1 MNSIK
6 FEIDTGKV
14 LSLLSNEIYDSPY
27 ALLREN
33 VQNAY
38 DAILMRQQKEL
49 FSPLIQVTIE
59 NNIIKIEDNGIG
71 MTAETVE
78 NNYWKAGSSG
88 KNNEEA
94 KKAGVVGTF
103 GIGAMANFGICTRLQ
118 VETHYVGGDKT
129 IISYANRNELKIGEK
144 CIITEERTE
153 AKEPGTKVIATVD
166 DSVAMNI
173 GQAKGYLRQYTQY
186 LSIPVMFNGELI
198 SQNSYY
204 HPEQYI
210 KDYVNGGTITTP
222 VFSCSYRIYVANYNE
237 GRVVIYADKITIGNV
252 AIKGDIFLVQNRV
265 GSTMGLR
272 NGFGL
277 AEVPLQSFFGFS
289 GIVNLTFLV
298 PTAGRDSLN
307 RESVDMVGRIA
318 AQLEGKAALYLSE
331 LDICDNNK
339 SFLNYIFSKKRFDL
353 AAKIQISMSE
363 NNDYLRLGELASSM
377 NGKIVYDYTG
387 TDKSVILQYTNENTI
402 LLITSR
408 DYPRH
413 NIQMEMLKRKGIMP
427 VPDHPRVTNR
437 YDHLDLTSGEF
448 AFILRITT
456 TLKEDYFLPDVKVN
470 LADISHGVSIL
481 VQKEGVNLLIDIAR
495 NSDNVANVVRIY
507 EQDIRLFDGFVKDYV
522 RSYLYQQVSA
532 YVPSSTRQGADAL
545 YRMLL
550 KNRELYTIDT
560 DEKGEI
566 ESLMARYIAGEVK
579 FEEVIKQTAATGTR
593 QQQKVSTQ
601 QIGQVENELSRL
613 NLVGGGQDQT
623 EKPIVNPGI
632 AMPPIKMVDSKTSM
646 KILRTDG
653 EYPQLNNH
661 KLFLALSDR
670 LFERQR
676 EFFLDPHIT
685 RVIWGAHKILYI
697 FTHASGRLTLYY
709 EIEMKHKLVGDSTG
723 GRTVPTSTLIFQNRI
738 FIPVIPEL
746 KESFEMTK
754 SSISFY
760 VRFDLIS
767 DFDENGNENSND
779 TNGC

>member
-1 MNSIK
+1 MNNIK

-38 DAILMRQQKEL
+38 DAILMRQQKEA
-49 FSPLIQVTIE
+49 FSPMIRVTIE
-59 NNIIKIEDNGIG
+59 GTTIIIEDNGIG
-71 MTAETVE
+71 MEAETVE

-94 KKAGVVGTF
+94 RKAGVVGTF
-103 GIGAMANFGICTRLQ
+103 GIGAMANFGICSKLQ
-118 VETHYVGGDKT
+118 VETHYVGSNKT
-129 IISYANRNELKIGEK
+129 IVSYANRNELKIGEK
-144 CIITEERTE
+144 CIITEERIET
-153 AKEPGTKVIATVD
+153 KKPGTKVVATVD
-166 DSVAMNI
+166 GSIALNI
-173 GQAKGYLRQYTQY
+173 ASAKEYLRQYVQY
-186 LSIPVMFNGELI
+186 LSIPVMFNGEII
-198 SQNSYY
+198 SQKYYY
-204 HPEQYI
+204 HSDLYQ
-210 KDYVNGGTITTP
+210 KDFVREGVVNTP
-222 VFSCSYRIYVANYNE
+222 VFNCSYKIYVAKFNE
-237 GRVVIYADKITIGNV
+237 GRVAIYADNIVIGNT
-252 AIKGDIFLVQNRV
+252 AIKGDIYLEQNRV
-265 GSTMGLR
+265 GATMGLR

-277 AEVPLQSFFGFS
+277 AEVPLQSYFGLT
-289 GIVNLTFLV
+289 GIVNLTYLV

-307 RESVDMVGRIA
+307 RESVDMVGKIVS
-318 AQLEGKAALYLSE
+318 QLEEKAALFLSE

-339 SFLNYIFSKKRFDL
+339 AFLNYVFTKRRFEL
-353 AAKIQISMSE
+353 ASKIQISTSE
-363 NNDYLRLGELASSM
+363 NGEFLCLGNLATSM
-377 NGKIVYDYTG
+377 NGKNVFYYTG
-387 TDKSVILQYTNENTI
+387 TDRSIIMRYTNENTV
-402 LLITSR
+402 LLITSK

-413 NIQMEMLKRKGIMP
+413 NIQLEMLRRRGITP
-427 VPDHPRVTNR
+427 VPDHPTVTKR
-437 YDHLDLTSGEF
+437 YDHMDLSSGEF

-456 TLKEDYFLPDVKVN
+456 TLKEDYFLPDAKVN
-470 LADISHGVSIL
+470 LADISHGVANL
-481 VQKEGVNLLIDIAR
+481 VQKEDSNLLIDIAR
-495 NSDNVANVVRIY
+495 NSENVANVVRIY

-522 RSYLYQQVSA
+522 RNYLYQQISA
-532 YVPSSTRQGADAL
+532 YVPSSTKQGADAL

-566 ESLMARYIAGEVK
+566 ESLMAKYIAGEVK
-579 FEEVIKQTAATGTR
+579 FEEVIKQTVASGTR

-613 NLVGGGQDQT
+613 NLVGGDQNQA
-623 EKPIVNPGI
+623 EKPVVNPGI

-646 KILRTDG
+646 KILRADG

-709 EIEMKHKLVGDSTG
+709 EIEMKHKLLGDSTG
-723 GRTVPTSTLIFQNRI
+723 GRTVPTTSLIFQNRI

-746 KESFEMTK
+746 EDSFEVTQ
-754 SSISFY
+754 SSLSFY

-767 DFDENGNENSND
+767 DLED
-779 TNGC
+779 

>member
-1 MNSIK
+1 MMNNIK

-38 DAILMRQQKEL
+38 DAILMRQQKES

-59 NNIIKIEDNGIG
+59 NNIITIEDNGVG

-94 KKAGVVGTF
+94 KNAGVVGTF

-118 VETHYVGGDKT
+118 VETHHMGGDKT
-129 IISYANRNELKIGEK
+129 IISFANRNELKIGEK
-144 CIITEERTE
+144 CINTEERTE
-153 AKEPGTKVIATVD
+153 NKEPGTKVIATVD
-166 DSVAMNI
+166 DSGILNV
-173 GQAKGYLRQYTQY
+173 GQAKEYLRQYAQY
-186 LSIPVMFNGELI
+186 LSIPVRFNGELI

-204 HPEQYI
+204 HPELYI
-210 KDYVNGGTITTP
+210 KDYVKEGTISTP
-222 VFSCSYRIYVANYNE
+222 VFSCSYKIFVANYNE
-237 GRVVIYADKITIGNV
+237 GRVVVYADKITIGDST
-252 AIKGDIFLVQNRV
+252 IKGDIFLEQNRA

-277 AEVPLQSFFGFS
+277 AEVPLQSFFGFT
-289 GIVNLTFLV
+289 GIVNLTYLV

-307 RESVDMVGRIA
+307 RESVDMVGKIIV
-318 AQLEGKAALYLSE
+318 QLEENAALYLSE

-339 SFLNYIFSKKRFDL
+339 AFLNYVFSKRRFEL
-353 AAKIQISMSE
+353 ASKIQISTSE
-363 NNDYLRLGELASSM
+363 SNEFLRLGELASSM
-377 NGKIVYDYTG
+377 NGRNVYYYTG
-387 TDKSVILQYTNENTI
+387 SDKSVILQYTNENTI
-402 LLITSR
+402 LLITSK

-413 NIQMEMLKRKGIMP
+413 NIQMEMLNRKGITP
-427 VPDHPRVTNR
+427 VPDHPRVTKR
-437 YDHLDLTSGEF
+437 FDHLDLSSGEF

-470 LADISHGVSIL
+470 LAEISHGVSIL
-481 VQKEGVNLLIDIAR
+481 VQKDGANLLIDIAR
-495 NSDNVANVVRIY
+495 NSENVANVVRIY

-522 RSYLYQQVSA
+522 RSYLYQQVSS

-566 ESLMARYIAGEVK
+566 ESLMAKYIAGEVK
-579 FEEVIKQTAATGTR
+579 FEEVIKQTVATGTR

-613 NLVGGGQDQT
+613 NLVEGGQGQA
-623 EKPIVNPGI
+623 EKPVVNPGI

-646 KILRTDG
+646 KILRADG

-723 GRTVPTSTLIFQNRI
+723 GRTVPTSTLIFQNRV

-746 KESFEMTK
+746 EESFEMTQ

-767 DFDENGNENSND
+767 DFEE
-779 TNGC
+779 